1 MKQISKA
8 FKSYERSYKIG
19 TIDLKDPLTQLE
31 SSKSSIKDFFKE
43 IKGKIKGF
51 KHQ

>member
-8 FKSYERSYKIG
+8 FKRYERSYKIG
-19 TIDLKDPLTQLE
+19 TIDSKDPLTQLE
-31 SSKSSIKDFFKE
+31 TSKSSIKDFFKE
-43 IKGKIKGF
+43 VKAEIKGF